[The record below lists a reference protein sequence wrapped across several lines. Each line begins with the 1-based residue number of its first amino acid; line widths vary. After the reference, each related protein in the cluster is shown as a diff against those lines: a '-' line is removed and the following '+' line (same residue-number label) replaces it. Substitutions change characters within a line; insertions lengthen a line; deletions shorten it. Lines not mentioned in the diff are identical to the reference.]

1 MLQKKVLDMREERRG
16 NKVGKRGRGMTM
28 RKVWKRG
35 RRSRRGGR
43 EEEEED
49 KKVEEKGNGR
59 SKKGE
64 KMRGGEQ
71 RQQEGTG
78 LYDFF
83 PVGESRPC
91 YIETYLTYIF

>member
-1 MLQKKVLDMREERRG
+1 
-16 NKVGKRGRGMTM
+16 MTM

-35 RRSRRGGR
+35 RRSKRGGR

-49 KKVEEKGNGR
+49 KKVEEKGKGR

-71 RQQEGTG
+71 RA
-78 LYDFF
+78 
-83 PVGESRPC
+83 SRGNRP
-91 YIETYLTYIF
+91 LRLFSGRRKPPLL

>member
-1 MLQKKVLDMREERRG
+1 MK
-16 NKVGKRGRGMTM
+16 
-28 RKVWKRG
+28 KVWKRG
-35 RRSRRGGR
+35 RRSKRGGR

-49 KKVEEKGNGR
+49 KKVEEKGKGR

-71 RQQEGTG
+71 RHQEGTG

-83 PVGESRPC
+83 PVGESRPYW
-91 YIETYLTYIF
+91 YILSL

>member
-1 MLQKKVLDMREERRG
+1 MG
-16 NKVGKRGRGMTM
+16 
-28 RKVWKRG
+28 KVWKRG

-49 KKVEEKGNGR
+49 KKVEEKGKGR
-59 SKKGE
+59 SEKGE

-71 RQQEGTG
+71 RHQEGTG

-83 PVGESRPC
+83 SVGKSHLYWYTRA
-91 YIETYLTYIF
+91 